1 MIDLLKKT
9 IYAGIGM
16 GAMTKEKV
24 MESLE
29 ELVQR
34 GRLSREE
41 AEAMSNKILEE
52 GEAETEKARA
62 EATKLFNEMLQ
73 RANVVTREQYD
84 ELAARVTE
92 LEGRLHREF
101 PNNE

>member
-1 MIDLLKKT
+1 MLDLLKKT

-16 GAMTKEKV
+16 GVVTKEKV
-24 MESLE
+24 LESLE

-41 AEAMSNKILEE
+41 AEAMSDKIIEE

-84 ELAARVTE
+84 ELAERITE

-101 PNNE
+101 PNSE